1 MTQEQVEHVA
11 RAFYEAEFLGL
22 WDNAQGAIQEH
33 FRDLARTA
41 IATLDH
47 EIAQV
52 RRPATKPSVMSY
64 PRKIA

>member
-1 MTQEQVEHVA
+1 MTLEQVEHVA

-33 FRDLARTA
+33 FRDLARAA

-47 EIAQV
+47 EIAQF
-52 RRPATKPSVMSY
+52 RRPATKPSAMSY